1 MAAMRSGEKYDAAR
15 VRTLGVLIATASAAL
30 VLGACGTESVS
41 VPSSDTAANTGAEL
55 FATHC
60 SGCHT
65 ISAAGTQGSG
75 NRSLRVQGPSFD
87 QRKESY
93 DDALFAIHNGGFS
106 GAIMPQN
113 IVVGDEA
120 KAVAIFLDKYSG
132 SDVEESPRPSASNS
146 AGQESAKET
155 NSGVSGAASS
165 QEGAAQS
172 NSESGSGSSDSG
184 SSGSSSSSSK

>member
-1 MAAMRSGEKYDAAR
+1 MRSGEKYDAAR

-30 VLGACGTESVS
+30 VLGACGTEGVSVS
-41 VPSSDTAANTGAEL
+41 GDDADAQAGAEL

-65 ISAAGTQGSG
+65 IAAAGTQGSG
-75 NRSLRVQGPSFD
+75 NRSLRVQGPNFD

-93 DDALFAIHNGGFS
+93 DDVLFAIHNGGFS

-120 KAVAIFLDKYSG
+120 AQVATFLEKYSG
-132 SDVEESPRPSASNS
+132 SDVTEPPRPSPSNS
-146 AGQESAKET
+146 AGQQSAT
-155 NSGVSGAASS
+155 DPNSVNSAESS
-165 QEGAAQS
+165 QEGAADS
-172 NSESGSGSSDSG
+172 NSQSGSSDSG
-184 SSGSSSSSSK
+184 SSDSGSSDSQ

>member
-1 MAAMRSGEKYDAAR
+1 MMPAR

-30 VLGACGTESVS
+30 LLAACGSESVS
-41 VPSSDTAANTGAEL
+41 VPESDTTAYEGAQI

-60 SGCHT
+60 AGCHS

-75 NRSLRVQGPSFD
+75 NRALRVQGPDFN

-93 DDALFAIHNGGFS
+93 DDVLFAIHNGGFS

-120 KAVAIFLDKYSG
+120 TSVARFLSKYAG
-132 SDVEESPRPSASNS
+132 ADVVEQPRPTPTGNTEVGPANS
-146 AGQESAKET
+146 QGDSVD
-155 NSGVSGAASS
+155 SAASS
-165 QEGAAQS
+165 QETTTT
-172 NSESGSGSSDSG
+172 D
-184 SSGSSSSSSK
+184 SSSSQPSASK